1 MREVTGEGVQIGM
14 PVVGDLP
21 DEGFYSLL
29 SLVKPK
35 GTKLNKVTNLPVDA
49 ARNEMVRQLE
59 RDWLFMI
66 DADETIH
73 PQALMRLLSWNLPI
87 VSGIVF
93 LSHIDRPAPA
103 IYQYEHRSQG
113 RHYYSSKISAMEE
126 YLLRHKDEH
135 DKALEAILPAT
146 IEDLIEC
153 DAVGCGCLLVHRSV
167 FEAIK
172 PPYFVL
178 NSGGRAS
185 GEDFSFCR
193 KAKRAGFRIY
203 ADPGVLCGHKP
214 KQLIGY
220 QYFLSWLRAGGD
232 NGRNNIGGS

>member
-1 MREVTGEGVQIGM
+1 MLPVSGEGVQIGL

-29 SLVKPK
+29 SLIKPK
-35 GTKLNKVTNLPVDA
+35 GTKLSKVTNLPIDI
-49 ARNEMVRQLE
+49 ARNQLVKQLE
-59 RDWLFMI
+59 REWLFMF
-66 DADETIH
+66 DADESLP
-73 PQALMRLLSWNLPI
+73 PQALIRLLSWNLPI

-93 LSHIDRPAPA
+93 LANIDRPAPA
-103 IYQYEHRSQG
+103 IYKYEHKKQG
-113 RHYYSSKISAMEE
+113 RYYYSSKITEVENYLTGHKEE
-126 YLLRHKDEH
+126 QGKELGVVLSTTKDE
-135 DKALEAILPAT
+135 
-146 IEDLIEC
+146 LIEC
-153 DAVGCGCLLVHRSV
+153 DAVGTGCLLVHRSV

-178 NSGGRAS
+178 NSGGRVS

-193 KAKRAGFRIY
+193 KVKRAGFKIY

-220 QYFLSWLRAGGD
+220 QYFLSWLKA
-232 NGRNNIGGS
+232 NKEIGGY

>member
-1 MREVTGEGVQIGM
+1 MLPVSGEGVQIGL

-21 DEGFYSLL
+21 DEGFYSLI
-29 SLVKPK
+29 SLIKPP
-35 GTKLNKVTNLPVDA
+35 GTKFNKVTNLPVDI
-49 ARNEMVRQLE
+49 ARNQMVNNLE
-59 RDWLFMI
+59 REWLFMF
-66 DADETIH
+66 DADEIV
-73 PQALMRLLSWNLPI
+73 PPEALMRLLSWNLPI

-103 IYQYEHRSQG
+103 IYQYAHRKQG
-113 RHYYSSKISAMEE
+113 KHYYQAKMTEVDD
-126 YLLRHKDEH
+126 YLTRHKDEQGK
-135 DKALEAILPAT
+135 DIGVVLPT
-146 IEDLIEC
+146 TREELIEC
-153 DAVGCGCLLVHRSV
+153 DAVGTGCLLVHRSV

-193 KAKRAGFRIY
+193 KAKRAGFKIF

-220 QYFLSWLRAGGD
+220 QYFLSWLKASKEVNN
-232 NGRNNIGGS
+232 NG